1 MHIKNHFKELI
12 KSASNINHEHI
23 QSVVDIIYEA
33 WQSKNRI
40 YVIGTG
46 GSASTAEHFASG
58 LVKECG
64 AKVFALTSAPII
76 TAFSNDVEYKSVFMA
91 QVRRYVEDG
100 DVVVGISFGGS
111 PNVIQALAWART
123 LHCKT
128 ILIAGWMVKESDRL
142 YNVLIKTDTM
152 DIMVAEDLHLAICH
166 SIEKE
171 VRQLI
176 ENERDA

>member
-1 MHIKNHFKELI
+1 MHIENHFTELI
-12 KSASNINHEHI
+12 KSVSNLNHEYI
-23 QSVVDIIYEA
+23 QSAVYIILKA
-33 WQSKNRI
+33 WKSKNRI
-40 YVIGTG
+40 YIIGNG

-64 AKVFALTSAPII
+64 AKAFALTSAPII
-76 TAFSNDVEYKSVFMA
+76 TAFANDVEYKSVFMA
-91 QVRRYVEDG
+91 QIRRYVEKG
-100 DVVVGISFGGS
+100 DVVIGISFSGS
-111 PNVIQALAWART
+111 PNVINAISWARSMK
-123 LHCKT
+123 CKT
-128 ILIAGWMVKESDRL
+128 ILIAGWMVKPSDRL

-176 ENERDA
+176 ENERDT

>member
-1 MHIKNHFKELI
+1 MHIENHFSELI
-12 KSASNINHEHI
+12 RSASNISHEHI
-23 QSVVDIIYEA
+23 QSAVDIIFKA
-33 WQSKNRI
+33 WKSKNRI
-40 YVIGTG
+40 YVIGNG

-58 LVKECG
+58 LVKECS
-64 AKVFALTSAPII
+64 AKAFALTSAPII
-76 TAFSNDVEYKSVFMA
+76 TAFANDVEYKSVFMA
-91 QVRRYVEDG
+91 QVRRYVEKD

-128 ILIAGWMVKESDRL
+128 ILIAGWMVKSSDRL

-176 ENERDA
+176 ENEEE